1 MSANGVS
8 IGAWVAFAEL
18 AGPVLLLMLIIG
30 LAAGI
35 LQTATQIREASIPF
49 VLKLMGMA
57 ALTTT
62 AGPLMLRGVEHYAV
76 NLFHAIPGLLHG

>member
-1 MSANGVS
+1 MSARGVS

-18 AGPVLLLMLIIG
+18 AGPVLLLMLVIG

-49 VLKLMGMA
+49 VLKLIGMA
-57 ALTTT
+57 ALTTM
-62 AGPLMLRGVEHYAV
+62 AGPLMLRGVEQYAAT
-76 NLFHAIPGLLHG
+76 LFHAIPGLLHG

>member
-1 MSANGVS
+1 MTSNGVS
-8 IGAWVAFAEL
+8 IGAWTAFAEL

-30 LAAGI
+30 LGAGI

-49 VLKLMGMA
+49 VLKLAGMA

-62 AGPLMLRGVEHYAV
+62 AGPLMLGGVEHYAID
-76 NLFHAIPGLLHG
+76 LFHAIPGLIHG